1 MGNLFWI
8 VMFALLM
15 VVMWSYDK
23 NDSWLTWLAENEF
36 GLIFGFVGIVIVLHV
51 IATVVDFIRNAAKRL
66 SKKNTEK

>member
-1 MGNLFWI
+1 MGNSFWI

-36 GLIFGFVGIVIVLHV
+36 GLILDLLVL
-51 IATVVDFIRNAAKRL
+51 L
-66 SKKNTEK
+66 LY